1 MPLFLFFIASSMH
14 QLHQLQFL
22 YFLFRIGLAV
32 IQRNVR
38 KFLFLR
44 NWSWWKLYIK
54 VQPLLSIA
62 RAEDEMKEKE
72 EELKKVKEQSEESEK
87 KRKELE
93 DTLTDVMTDKEKLF
107 ADLQS
112 ETDRLIDAED
122 RLMQTQTIKVKRY

>member
-1 MPLFLFFIASSMH
+1 MH
-14 QLHQLQFL
+14 QLHQLQIL